1 MLLEQ
6 ARLPQP
12 LGEQAHKLAYQLAE
26 KLRNQ
31 KTASGR
37 AGMVQSLLQ
46 EFSLSSQEGVALM
59 CWRKPCCVFRIK
71 PPAMR

>member
-26 KLRNQ
+26 TAQ
-31 KTASGR
+31 PETASGR
-37 AGMVQSLLQ
+37 AGMVQSLQ
-46 EFSLSSQEGVALM
+46 EFSLSSQEG
-59 CWRKPCCVFRIK
+59 WR
-71 PPAMR
+71 